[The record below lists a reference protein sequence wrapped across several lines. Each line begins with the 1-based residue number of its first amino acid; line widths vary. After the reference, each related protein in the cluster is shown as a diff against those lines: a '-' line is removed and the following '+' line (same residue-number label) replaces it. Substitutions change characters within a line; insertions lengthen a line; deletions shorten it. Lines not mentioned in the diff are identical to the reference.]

1 MAESILERIQADTK
15 TAMKAGQKERVMTL
29 RMIVNSLQLDE
40 KEGTGDAVAVL
51 QRERKKR
58 VEAADAFHGAGRDD
72 QATVER
78 GEAELITEYL
88 PKQLSDDELG
98 AIVADAVEKTGAS
111 SPQEM
116 GKVIGMVM
124 GQVKG
129 KADGKRVSSAV
140 RERLGA

>member
-1 MAESILERIQADTK
+1 MHFMAP
-15 TAMKAGQKERVMTL
+15 
-29 RMIVNSLQLDE
+29 
-40 KEGTGDAVAVL
+40 
-51 QRERKKR
+51 
-58 VEAADAFHGAGRDD
+58 AATSRPPPSAS
-72 QATVER
+72 
-78 GEAELITEYL
+78 EAELIAGYL
-88 PKQLSDDELG
+88 PAQLSDEELG